1 MRINS
6 VISLNEEHL
15 DLKDAILLVTGISGA
30 GKTEVMKALE
40 DIGFFCI
47 DNLPPSLLKDLVK
60 LPEFSED
67 ADQRVAIAMDMRS
80 QSMFLELFTAIDSLQ
95 GSGNKNVILFMD
107 CADDVLVRRYSETRR
122 RHPMRESLNIY
133 ESIAIER
140 AALSEVRER
149 ANLILDTSHMK
160 SHELKERLGHLIL
173 HRDIELDMVVEVMS
187 FGFKNG
193 VPLDADFVFDVRFLA
208 NPHYDPALRPQT
220 GLDAPVADYVFAQP
234 EAVQLLDSIASLM
247 ERWIPM
253 HAKAGKARLTIGIGC
268 TGGQHRSVAIA
279 KSLAD
284 RLDQK
289 FNFVSE
295 VHRDIRPIGSAH
307 N

>member
-1 MRINS
+1 
-6 VISLNEEHL
+6 
-15 DLKDAILLVTGISGA
+15 
-30 GKTEVMKALE
+30 
-40 DIGFFCI
+40 
-47 DNLPPSLLKDLVK
+47 
-60 LPEFSED
+60 
-67 ADQRVAIAMDMRS
+67 
-80 QSMFLELFTAIDSLQ
+80 
-95 GSGNKNVILFMD
+95 
-107 CADDVLVRRYSETRR
+107 YSETRR

-160 SHELKERLGHLIL
+160 SHELKERLGQLIL